1 MRRAPGFF
9 LLAALILALAIG
21 ANTAVYTA
29 AQALVLHGLPY
40 RNAEEL
46 VAVHETLRIGV
57 EADTSLEALTD
68 YQKSGAFS
76 SVAVGRPRSFG
87 FQGADG
93 GAVHVMIA
101 GMVTRDWLTV
111 LGVAPVEGRMFQENE
126 PSVVVLSASA
136 RQRLFGSDGNVLGRR
151 VLMNSQSITVIG
163 VLPAGFRDSW
173 NEEPV
178 GAWIPLSHADYGGR
192 RDVRTLSA
200 IGRLAKPV
208 EQAQA
213 AMNVLAGQWSGA
225 YATHRDGGILLR
237 DLRQEVQ
244 GRYHRPLEILAVG
257 ALLLTLIAAANLG
270 HLLLVR
276 FDRRRRELAIRL
288 SLGARLGDLA
298 REFGRESLVVSLV
311 GTLGG
316 AALSIILLRLVPF
329 RVEPSMVTVAFALGC
344 GVLTALLLPLLPLWQ
359 ARRLVLDHEMREGGP
374 AVAGGRRSHRVRSVI
389 VAAEVAVSVVL
400 LAGCLLLARS
410 LQAVLEVD
418 PGFRVEQVYRFGLG
432 IPEGRYDTEAKMA
445 AFYPRLE
452 AELKAV
458 PGVVAAGIG
467 SRLPLFGNSSASRF
481 QFPGEEPQAA
491 RRSIASTG
499 FFETLGLRL
508 VDGRLFRPTEGETVV
523 LVNQAFLRQFG
534 RGLGQRMQFQWN
546 GAQSAIIV
554 GVVSDARQQGLD
566 TAPLP
571 EIFMNIAQFPIEGMQ
586 VVARAERDDAGMPAA
601 LAAALRRVDG
611 QLQTVSP
618 QPMAEWVAR
627 SVADRRIALGISG
640 GLALVAILLAG
651 VGLYGVIASLAAA
664 RQREMALRAALG
676 ASRGDILRLVLGQG
690 IRLAVP
696 GLALGLVGAYALAD
710 LVRSQ
715 LFGVA
720 ETDPLALAGVV
731 LGVGILAIAA
741 SLLPALG
748 ARVVDPA
755 QTLR

>member
-1 MRRAPGFF
+1 M
-9 LLAALILALAIG
+9 AALILALAIG

-29 AQALVLHGLPY
+29 AQALVLQGLPY
-40 RNAEEL
+40 RNASEL
-46 VAVHETLRIGV
+46 VAVHETLRNGV
-57 EADTSLEALTD
+57 EADTSLAALPD

-76 SVAVGRPRSFG
+76 AVAVGRPRSFG

-93 GAVHVMIA
+93 GKVHVIIA
-101 GMVTRDWLTV
+101 GMVTADWLTV
-111 LGVAPVEGRMFQENE
+111 LGVSPVEGRMFQENE
-126 PSVVVLSASA
+126 PGVVVLSAVA
-136 RQRLFGSDGNVLGRR
+136 MQRLFGSGGNVLGRR
-151 VLMNSQSITVIG
+151 VLINSQPVTVIG
-163 VLPAGFRDSW
+163 VLPAEFRDSW
-173 NEEPV
+173 NDEPV

-192 RDVRTLSA
+192 REARTLSA
-200 IGRLAKPV
+200 IARLAKPPG
-208 EQAQA
+208 QAQA

-288 SLGARLGDLA
+288 SLGARLRDLA
-298 REFGRESLVVSLV
+298 LGFFRESLVVSLA

-316 AALSIILLRLVPF
+316 AVLSVLLLRLVPF
-329 RVEPSMVTVAFALGC
+329 RVEPSAVTLAFALGC
-344 GVLTALLLPLLPLWQ
+344 GALTALLLPLLPLWH
-359 ARRLVLDHEMREGGP
+359 ARRLVLEQEMREGGP
-374 AVAGGRRSHRVRSVI
+374 AVAGGRRSHRVRSAI

-410 LQAVLEVD
+410 LQQVLAVD

-432 IPEGRYDTEAKMA
+432 IPEGRYDTDEKMA

-452 AELKAV
+452 AEFRAV
-458 PGVVAAGIG
+458 PGVVAVGVG
-467 SRLPLFGNSSASRF
+467 SRLPLFGNSAASRF

-499 FFETLGLRL
+499 FFEALGFRL
-508 VDGRLFRPTEGETVV
+508 VDGRLFRTSEGEKVA

-534 RGLGQRMQFQWN
+534 RGLGQRVEFQWVKP
-546 GAQSAIIV
+546 QSAVIV
-554 GVVSDARQQGLD
+554 GVISDARQQGLD
-566 TAPLP
+566 SAPVP
-571 EIFMNIAQFPIEGMQ
+571 EIFLNIAQFPIEGMQ
-586 VVARAERDDAGMPAA
+586 VVARTERDEAGMPAA

-611 QLQTVSP
+611 QLETVSP
-618 QPMAEWVAR
+618 QPMAAWVER
-627 SVADRRIALGISG
+627 SVGERRIALGISG

-690 IRLAVP
+690 IRLAIP
-696 GLALGLVGAYALAD
+696 GLALGLLGAYALAD
-710 LVRSQ
+710 LIRSQ

-731 LGVGILAIAA
+731 LGVGLLAIAA
-741 SLLPALG
+741 ALLPALR
-748 ARVVDPA
+748 ARLVDPA

>member
-1 MRRAPGFF
+1 MRRTPGFF
-9 LLAALILALAIG
+9 VLAALILALAIG

-29 AQALVLHGLPY
+29 AQALVLQGLPY
-40 RNAEEL
+40 RNADEL
-46 VAVHETLRIGV
+46 VALHETLRNGV
-57 EADTSLEALTD
+57 EADTSLEALGD

-76 SVAVGRPRSFG
+76 AVAVGRPRSFG
-87 FQGADG
+87 WQGANG
-93 GAVHVMIA
+93 GAVQVIIA
-101 GMVTRDWLTV
+101 GMVTADWLTV
-111 LGVAPVEGRMFQENE
+111 LGVAPAEGRMFQENE
-126 PSVVVLSASA
+126 PGVVVLSASA
-136 RQRLFGSDGNVLGRR
+136 KQRLFGSEANVLGRR
-151 VLMNSQSITVIG
+151 VLMNSQPVTVVG

-173 NEEPV
+173 NEEPI

-192 RDVRTLSA
+192 RDARTLSA
-200 IGRLAKPV
+200 IGRLAKPA

-237 DLRQEVQ
+237 NLRQEVQ
-244 GRYHRPLEILAVG
+244 GRYHRPLEILAIG

-288 SLGARLGDLA
+288 SLGARFGDLA
-298 REFGRESLVVSLV
+298 REFGQESLVVSLV

-316 AALSIILLRLVPF
+316 AALSIVLLRLVPF
-329 RVEPSMVTVAFALGC
+329 RVEPSAVTVAFAVGC
-344 GVLTALLLPLLPLWQ
+344 GLLTVLLLPLLPLWQ
-359 ARRLVLDHEMREGGP
+359 ARRLVLEQEMREGGP
-374 AVAGGRRSHRVRSVI
+374 AVAGGRRSHRVRSAI

-410 LQAVLEVD
+410 LQQVLEVD

-432 IPEGRYDTEAKMA
+432 IPEGRYDTDAKMA

-458 PGVVAAGIG
+458 PGVVAAGVG
-467 SRLPLFGNSSASRF
+467 SRLPLFGNSAASPF
-481 QFPGEEPQAA
+481 QFPGEEPQSA
-491 RRSIASTG
+491 RRNIASAG
-499 FFETLGLRL
+499 FFETLGFRL
-508 VDGRLFRPTEGETVV
+508 VDGRLFRANEGEKVA

-534 RGLGQRMQFQWN
+534 RGLGQRVQFRWN
-546 GAQSAIIV
+546 GTQSAVIV

-571 EIFMNIAQFPIEGMQ
+571 EIFLNIAQFPIEGMQ

-618 QPMAEWVAR
+618 QPMAQWVER
-627 SVADRRIALGISG
+627 SVGDRRIALGISG

-676 ASRGDILRLVLGQG
+676 ASRTDILRLVLGQG
-690 IRLAVP
+690 IRLAIP
-696 GLALGLVGAYALAD
+696 GLALGLAGAYALAD
-710 LVRSQ
+710 LIRSQ

-741 SLLPALG
+741 ALLPALR
-748 ARVVDPA
+748 ARLVDPA